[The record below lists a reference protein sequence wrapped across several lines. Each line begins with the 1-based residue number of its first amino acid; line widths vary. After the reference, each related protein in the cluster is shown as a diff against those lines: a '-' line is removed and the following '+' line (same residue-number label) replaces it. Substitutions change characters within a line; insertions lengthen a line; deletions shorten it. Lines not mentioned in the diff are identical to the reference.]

1 MKKLYLLIS
10 LGVFF
15 TFFLACE
22 GQYNLQESSKE
33 EALYIAQQTQDYTK
47 ELFYMNVKV
56 RTNNNTSWP
65 VAFHP
70 SFADTVETGFSH
82 IIMIQKKDGSFW
94 ILLLNDDR
102 PPKIVA
108 KARLYFDQEY
118 IYKPDPPSNYQEPN
132 FDN

>member
-1 MKKLYLLIS
+1 MKISYCLLIFS
-10 LGVFF
+10 L
-15 TFFLACE
+15 FLFSCGGTYTE
-22 GQYNLQESSKE
+22 QNSSKE
-33 EALYIAQQTQDYTK
+33 EALYIAQQAENFSK

-94 ILLLNDDR
+94 VLLLNDER

-108 KARLYFDQEY
+108 KARLYLDQEY
-118 IYKPDPPSNYQEPN
+118 IYKPDPESNYQE
-132 FDN
+132 